1 MCHLLRLW
9 NRGPDRG
16 VSGTQN
22 DRVSPHEPIH
32 AVQSGTVQRTCP
44 RYAHRVK
51 PIEPILTAEQRARI
65 AQMIEGY
72 RETKERRLLPR
83 ATDLWRKTEA
93 HQRLVKFEAPPERV
107 H

>member
-1 MCHLLRLW
+1 
-9 NRGPDRG
+9 
-16 VSGTQN
+16 
-22 DRVSPHEPIH
+22 
-32 AVQSGTVQRTCP
+32 
-44 RYAHRVK
+44 VK

-65 AQMIEGY
+65 AQMIEAYGVA
-72 RETKERRLLPR
+72 KQQWLLQR